1 MTLEIAAVE
10 EERPDP
16 SYFLHNLRNYIGT
29 VIQNADR
36 LKADRA
42 DERALQLIAKAGA
55 LALRDLQ
62 AFTDLTRPL
71 ELKTER
77 LELGAWLR
85 QIVQG
90 HQAGKA
96 LKVTWTDA
104 AGELIAHADG
114 TFLAEAAGAILL
126 NSVEAMPE
134 GGEIAVGVKSS
145 PNGWSC
151 LAFEDRGGP
160 KLRDVTLEMIGAPF
174 FTLKPNRLGLGLSRA
189 RHILQQHGGKLEIS
203 GSPAGGLRVI
213 FLLPPSSPV

>member
-1 MTLEIAAVE
+1 MTLEMATVE

-36 LKADRA
+36 LKADRNE
-42 DERALQLIAKAGA
+42 ERALQLIAKAGT

-71 ELKTER
+71 DLKIER

-85 QIVQG
+85 QTVEK
-90 HQAGKA
+90 HQASKA
-96 LKVTWTDA
+96 LKITWAGGDA
-104 AGELIAHADG
+104 PVSTHADPA
-114 TFLAEAAGAILL
+114 FLAEAADAILL

-134 GGEIAVGVKSS
+134 GGEISVGATTG
-145 PNGWSC
+145 PGGWSC
-151 LAFEDRGGP
+151 LWFEDRSGP
-160 KLRDVTLEMIGAPF
+160 KLREVTLEMIGAPF

-189 RHILQQHGGKLEIS
+189 RHILLQHGGKTEIS
-203 GSPAGGLRVI
+203 GSPAGGLRVQ
-213 FLLPPSSPV
+213 FMLPPSTPV